1 MIKKKRIREQCTS
14 WLSTLHSNQPYCRL
28 PKWQDHRNSLVTA
41 FSWCEYSR
49 KTKEC
54 GDYKQVASFSS
65 VQKDPWEDMNIK
77 TSANNITSGVDS
89 LRTADE
95 FSIVASRSEMPLL
108 FAGYGVHRPYTNW
121 EKRASLFHVCL
132 LLNWWLVF
140 WNIMWIIW
148 TMIKIGL
155 ILTTES
161 INFHSSFRISPLS

>member
-77 TSANNITSGVDS
+77 TSANIITSGVDS
-89 LRTADE
+89 LRTADA
-95 FSIVASRSEMPLL
+95 FPIVASRSEMRLL

-121 EKRASLFHVCL
+121 EKKEQHCFTSVFYWIYGLYFETLCRLFEL
-132 LLNWWLVF
+132 LLKSV
-140 WNIMWIIW
+140 
-148 TMIKIGL
+148 
-155 ILTTES
+155 
-161 INFHSSFRISPLS
+161 

>member
-77 TSANNITSGVDS
+77 TSANIITSGVDS
-89 LRTADE
+89 LRQQTH
-95 FSIVASRSEMPLL
+95 FRSSLL
-108 FAGYGVHRPYTNW
+108 DRKCVCCSQAMGYIDLIQI
-121 EKRASLFHVCL
+121 EKKEHHCFTSVFYWIDGFYFETLCRLFEL
-132 LLNWWLVF
+132 WLKSV
-140 WNIMWIIW
+140 
-148 TMIKIGL
+148 
-155 ILTTES
+155 
-161 INFHSSFRISPLS
+161 